1 MSKKQK
7 EEKQQ
12 VKGNV
17 TKKPINKKI
26 VIPIV
31 ILIIVILIG
40 TLVVFAVSKNKTNE
54 SENIAQETKIRNI
67 NLQDNEYMHVENDA
81 SGDKVPVPNGYVG
94 SKATGENE
102 IDTGY
107 VIYEGTDEVN
117 DSNVADA
124 QKNRNQYVWIPVPD
138 TSKFYGTD
146 SNGKKWG
153 KIYSFS
159 TRTSSDYDQVTGT
172 KPYNWS
178 ESNGV
183 MTISSK
189 TSHREPDVVPGSG
202 SSRYD
207 MDSRLKT
214 LGLGATT
221 THEFLMQMEQ
231 EFNRMIASVEKYGG
245 FYIGR
250 YETGDIT
257 SFTPVIRK
265 GNNSMGRYYG
275 YRVVRHV

>member
-40 TLVVFAVSKNKTNE
+40 TLVVFAVSKNKTNISE
-54 SENIAQETKIRNI
+54 STVQETKARNI
-67 NLQDNEYMHVENDA
+67 NLEDNEYMHVENDA

-124 QKNRNQYVWIPVPD
+124 QKNRNQ
-138 TSKFYGTD
+138 
-146 SNGKKWG
+146 
-153 KIYSFS
+153 
-159 TRTSSDYDQVTGT
+159 
-172 KPYNWS
+172 
-178 ESNGV
+178 
-183 MTISSK
+183 
-189 TSHREPDVVPGSG
+189 
-202 SSRYD
+202 
-207 MDSRLKT
+207 
-214 LGLGATT
+214 
-221 THEFLMQMEQ
+221 
-231 EFNRMIASVEKYGG
+231 
-245 FYIGR
+245 
-250 YETGDIT
+250 
-257 SFTPVIRK
+257 
-265 GNNSMGRYYG
+265 
-275 YRVVRHV
+275 

>member
-183 MTISSK
+183 NQ
-189 TSHREPDVVPGSG
+189 EVEVV
-202 SSRYD
+202 D
-207 MDSRLKT
+207 MIWIQD
-214 LGLGATT
+214 
-221 THEFLMQMEQ
+221 
-231 EFNRMIASVEKYGG
+231 
-245 FYIGR
+245 
-250 YETGDIT
+250 
-257 SFTPVIRK
+257 
-265 GNNSMGRYYG
+265 
-275 YRVVRHV
+275 